1 MGRNA
6 KTGLGALIV
15 LLLVL
20 PWLINPYVLQVF
32 VLTIS
37 YAMLGL
43 AFAFTLKVGLP
54 RFDVA
59 AWWGVGAYTTAMLM
73 LKAGMSFWLTLP
85 IGGLIAVILGWFI
98 FIVVIPRG
106 MMVFL
111 LSGMVLTM
119 AAQQIFASV
128 PFFGGWGGTDVI
140 PLPTLG
146 PITFADK
153 KAVYFLGLVLLGV
166 NLLVYRALFTSKIGR
181 AWGAIGSS
189 LGLASSVGVNV
200 VRYRLANVLIGNFF
214 IAIAGSYL
222 VASTLVAIPTMFTFV
237 NSINV
242 MMYVIVGGI
251 AHGLAG
257 PIIGAL
263 VVTFIPEYLRMAKE
277 YEPIVTSAAI
287 ILIIIFVPS
296 GILGILEK
304 WVKPWFLDR
313 FRRSGAKAGT
323 SGALMS
329 SDEQ

>member
-1 MGRNA
+1 MSKAA
-6 KTGLGALIV
+6 KVSLAVLIA
-15 LLLVL
+15 LLLGL
-20 PWLINPYVLQVF
+20 PWLVNPYVLQVL
-32 VLTIS
+32 VLTIAYS
-37 YAMLGL
+37 MLGL
-43 AFAFTLKVGLP
+43 AFAFTMRVGLP
-54 RFDVA
+54 RFDIA

-73 LKAGMSFWLTLP
+73 LKAGTSFWLTLP
-85 IGGLIAVILGWFI
+85 IGGVIAMLLGWLI
-98 FIVVIPRG
+98 FTVVVPRG

-111 LSGMVLTM
+111 LAGMVLTM

-146 PITFADK
+146 SITLADK
-153 KAVYFLGLVLLGV
+153 KAVYFLGLVFLGV
-166 NLLVYRALFTSKIGR
+166 NLLVYRALFASKIGR
-181 AWGAIGSS
+181 AWTAIGSS
-189 LGLASSVGVNV
+189 LGLAGSVGVNV
-200 VRYRLANVLIGNFF
+200 VRYRVANVLIGNFF

-251 AHGLAG
+251 AHSLAG

-287 ILIIIFVPS
+287 ILIIIFVPG

-304 WVKPWFLDR
+304 RVKPWFSDR
-313 FRRSGAKAGT
+313 IGGGRGKK
-323 SGALMS
+323 
-329 SDEQ
+329 E